1 MNDQMVFGQYIHKNS
16 LVHKLDARTKIIVL
30 ILMMVSVFLIPKDNF
45 IILGIALIIPLIGV
59 ILSKISIIKYL
70 KSLKQ
75 VSFVVL
81 FSFVFQLISTTGEN
95 LIVKNPMNFTAIN
108 ILIVLCVWVLYF
120 ILRKYIYLKLLCF
133 TILLV
138 ASVYFFRFPIYGT
151 VFKTVYFDI
160 YKEGLVH
167 GSFLVGRVFV
177 IILASTTMTL
187 TTKPTD
193 MTNAIEWLLK
203 PLELI
208 KIKTSI
214 FAMMISIA
222 LRSIPTLF
230 NETNRI
236 LKAQASRGVDFNE
249 GKLHEQAGQII
260 SLLIPMFVISIKRA
274 EDLADAME
282 ARGYIPGAKR
292 TRLVKMQFKVLDY
305 ILLIVMLCLFVL
317 LILGKCGVY
326 AI

>member
-1 MNDQMVFGQYIHKNS
+1 MIVLILEKDVYKRQ
-16 LVHKLDARTKIIVL
+16 VL

-81 FSFVFQLISTTGEN
+81 FSFVFQLISTTGED

-120 ILRKYIYLKLLCF
+120 ILRKYIYLKILCF

-151 VFKTVYFDI
+151 VFKTIYFDI

-187 TTKPTD
+187 TTKPKMCIRD
-193 MTNAIEWLLK
+193 SYMIKKVILLK
-203 PLELI
+203 KVKNKMIRLNHF
-208 KIKTSI
+208 I
-214 FAMMISIA
+214 FYS
-222 LRSIPTLF
+222 
-230 NETNRI
+230 
-236 LKAQASRGVDFNE
+236 
-249 GKLHEQAGQII
+249 
-260 SLLIPMFVISIKRA
+260 
-274 EDLADAME
+274 
-282 ARGYIPGAKR
+282 
-292 TRLVKMQFKVLDY
+292 
-305 ILLIVMLCLFVL
+305 
-317 LILGKCGVY
+317 
-326 AI
+326 

>member
-1 MNDQMVFGQYIHKNS
+1 
-16 LVHKLDARTKIIVL
+16 
-30 ILMMVSVFLIPKDNF
+30 
-45 IILGIALIIPLIGV
+45 
-59 ILSKISIIKYL
+59 
-70 KSLKQ
+70 
-75 VSFVVL
+75 
-81 FSFVFQLISTTGEN
+81 
-95 LIVKNPMNFTAIN
+95 
-108 ILIVLCVWVLYF
+108 
-120 ILRKYIYLKLLCF
+120 
-133 TILLV
+133 
-138 ASVYFFRFPIYGT
+138 
-151 VFKTVYFDI
+151 
-160 YKEGLVH
+160 
-167 GSFLVGRVFV
+167 
-177 IILASTTMTL
+177 MTL

>member
-1 MNDQMVFGQYIHKNS
+1 MNDQMVFGQYIHKKS

-81 FSFVFQLISTTGEN
+81 FSFVFQLISTTGED

-108 ILIVLCVWVLYF
+108 ILIVLCVWVLY
-120 ILRKYIYLKLLCF
+120 

-151 VFKTVYFDI
+151 VFKTIYFDI